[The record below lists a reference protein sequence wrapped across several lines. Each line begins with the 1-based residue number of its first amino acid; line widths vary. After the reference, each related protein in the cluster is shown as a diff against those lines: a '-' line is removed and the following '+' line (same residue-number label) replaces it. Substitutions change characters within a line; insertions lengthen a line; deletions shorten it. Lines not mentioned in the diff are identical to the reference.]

1 MLKTPHSTV
10 KVLSIIVIYILVV
23 ALFDSDEYFKIRAK
37 QATGPEASD
46 FIERQIDVYSRKL
59 HVGMPRQV
67 VLSFLPLPANTN
79 TENVCVWANESTETV
94 ITENQFD
101 WQWLQATRGGYFLV
115 FTNGR
120 LATPLCANAAFNP
133 WQALEGYAGMSS
145 EQTGKFFGVKNN

>member
-1 MLKTPHSTV
+1 MLKTPQSTV
-10 KVLSIIVIYILVV
+10 KILSIIVICILVV
-23 ALFDSDEYFKIRAK
+23 ALFDSDAYFKIRAK

-46 FIERQIDVYSRKL
+46 FIEPQIDFYSRRL

-79 TENVCVWANESTETV
+79 TENVCVWADASTEAV
-94 ITENQFD
+94 ITKNHFD

-120 LATPLCANAAFNP
+120 LATPLCANAAFDP
-133 WQALEGYAGMSS
+133 WQALERYAGMSS
-145 EQTGKFFGVKNN
+145 EQTEKFFGVKTN